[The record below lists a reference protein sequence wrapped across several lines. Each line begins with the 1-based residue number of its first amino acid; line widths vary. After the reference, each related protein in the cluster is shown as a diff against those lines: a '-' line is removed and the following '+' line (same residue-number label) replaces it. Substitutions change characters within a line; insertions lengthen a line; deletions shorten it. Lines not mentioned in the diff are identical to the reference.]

1 MCVGQVAGEAKDIR
15 PPPDIGVR
23 IIEFAT
29 IFKFLHC
36 MHIFSSAI
44 IHERKKMFLKHAI
57 ATRHSRLKHLPFF

>member
-44 IHERKKMFLKHAI
+44 IHMREKKCSLSMPLLQD
-57 ATRHSRLKHLPFF
+57 TQD